1 MQILTLDN
9 GVEHQQKTKRL
20 AFVMVETWITNELE
34 YICSLTGL
42 VNRSIINK
50 SAG

>member
-20 AFVMVETWITNELE
+20 VLVMVETWITNEKESVKNVEVVL
-34 YICSLTGL
+34 
-42 VNRSIINK
+42 
-50 SAG
+50 